1 MGDRFVTVQA
11 DQERCLSRGKRC
23 HQFTC
28 LHGGNSYKSE
38 FLCLLIILIQGLQEG
53 SQRSDIVL
61 SQRNPSKLCGPI
73 AERSFT
79 CEV

>member
-1 MGDRFVTVQA
+1 MGDRLVTMQA

-61 SQRNPSKLCGPI
+61 SQRNPSKLGGPI
-73 AERSFT
+73 AEYSFT

>member
-11 DQERCLSRGKRC
+11 DQGRCLSCGKEC

-53 SQRSDIVL
+53 SQRSDIVPL
-61 SQRNPSKLCGPI
+61 QRNPSKLGGAI
-73 AERSFT
+73 AERSFMR
-79 CEV
+79 EV